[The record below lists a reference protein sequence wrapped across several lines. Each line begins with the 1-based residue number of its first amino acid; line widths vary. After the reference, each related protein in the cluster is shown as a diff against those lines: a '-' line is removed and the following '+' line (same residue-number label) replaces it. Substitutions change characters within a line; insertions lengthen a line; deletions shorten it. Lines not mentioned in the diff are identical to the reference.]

1 MDEQSKRASGW
12 IYPGLRIGEAL
23 EVAEQEGGLVL
34 ICNRCGHVYGPVS
47 RDPKQGAVY
56 REVPLAEVNPLNA
69 LSPRDDMVC
78 RQYFCPG
85 CAVMISTNVH
95 RRGDPHLPDMELAP
109 PEANESSSAAG

>member
-1 MDEQSKRASGW
+1 MEERSAAGSSRVYA
-12 IYPGLRIGEAL
+12 GLRIGEAL
-23 EVAEQEGGLVL
+23 EVAEQDGSLVI
-34 ICNRCGHVYGPVS
+34 ICNRCGHVYGPVT
-47 RDPKQGAVY
+47 RDPKQGSVY

-95 RRGDPHLPDMELAP
+95 RRGDPHLPDMELAL
-109 PEANESSSAAG
+109 PEASGPSSPEG